1 MGNMPEQNP
10 DNSASRRVELAVS
23 QCESISILP
32 SVASRFLSQLGRMEL
47 TPGSLAELVE
57 SDPAITALVLRLC
70 HNKGIVIKQC
80 DTWLLQVMEN
90 ISLREIR
97 DAVLSADVFG
107 GLSDDGRAN
116 FRKELTRHSL
126 ASACCAKQLAKLV
139 SPAIDGDT
147 AYLAGLL
154 HDIGKFLLDET
165 MPKSFDTLL
174 EQAKAGKTS
183 FFQVEQANLG
193 IDHTILAKRF
203 AQSIRLPSD
212 IILGVWLHHS
222 RAGTITQMP
231 QARIAGIV
239 ELADI
244 IVRRAGIGESGNYEE
259 QLSAEAVAGTL
270 GLTAEQVKQ
279 VEQQLPDLVQQKS
292 EAVGLNILK
301 PGWAYCDALRTTA
314 GQLACDSSKLF
325 EESSRLQSSASYFDF
340 IKELIPKINSSMP
353 AIELA
358 KNYALVWQDFYHTGP
373 VCVYLTDQFEGA
385 IVEGTVVEN
394 QANIK
399 TILLEVPDDAELIPQ
414 PMQEKFVVLDA
425 EDNVDWLFEQCDIK
439 FDLSRTKL
447 APLQADNKT
456 VGVIIFELR
465 HPVGGDISERFG
477 PAARF
482 GGAILDMLGAI
493 SSQQWYAE
501 RFAQAMG
508 QTPDPRH
515 KTPDPASLKNS
526 AVASTGPDFTIAT
539 PGRQGTKDG
548 SPSASSPAYELPGQA
563 GQADAMAEMAAGAA
577 HELNNPL
584 SVISGRAQ
592 LLAKSENDPDRK
604 RILEQIQQNAGE
616 LSAIIDDLMRYAN
629 PEQPRATET
638 AVEQIINDAIDL
650 TKQKKQIEQL
660 DIKIDISPDVP
671 EVFVDSAQVACAI
684 SNIFCNGLEAY
695 ASGPADKT
703 IQGQEGLLIIEVSA
717 DKANH
722 NVSIH
727 VVDSGR
733 GMDEQTLAKATHP
746 FFSARPAG
754 RKRGMGLAHAQR
766 LIEINHGTLALA
778 SQPDKGTTATIV
790 LPCK

>member
-1 MGNMPEQNP
+1 MPEQNP
-10 DNSASRRVELAVS
+10 DNSAGRRVELAVG

-32 SVASRFLSQLGRMEL
+32 SVASRFLTQLGRMEL

-57 SDPAITALVLRLC
+57 SDPAITALILRFC

-97 DAVLSADVFG
+97 DAVLSAEVFG
-107 GLSDDGRAN
+107 GLSDDGGSD

-154 HDIGKFLLDET
+154 HDIGKFLLDEV

-174 EQAKAGKTS
+174 EQAKTGKTS
-183 FFQVEQANLG
+183 FCQVEQANFG

-222 RAGTITQMP
+222 HAGAIPRMP

-239 ELADI
+239 EVADI
-244 IVRRAGIGESGNYEE
+244 IVRGAGIGESGNYEE
-259 QLSAEAVAGTL
+259 QLSAEVIAGTL

-314 GQLACDSSKLF
+314 GQLASDSSKLF

-340 IKELIPKINSSMP
+340 IKELTPKINSSMP

-358 KNYALVWQDFYHTGP
+358 KNYALVWQNFYHTGP
-373 VCVYLTDQFEGA
+373 VCVYLTDQLEEG
-385 IVEGTVVEN
+385 IVEGVVAEN
-394 QANIK
+394 QASAK
-399 TILLEVPDDAELIPQ
+399 TILLEVPGDAELIPQ
-414 PMQEKFVVLDA
+414 PMSEKFVVLDA
-425 EDNVDWLFEQCDIK
+425 EDNIDWLFEQCDVK
-439 FDLSRTKL
+439 FDLSRTKI
-447 APLQADNKT
+447 APLQADERT
-456 VGVIIFELR
+456 VGIIIFELR
-465 HPVGGDISERFG
+465 HPAGGDIAERFG

-482 GGAILDMLGAI
+482 GGTILDMLETIG
-493 SSQQWYAE
+493 SQQWYAE

-508 QTPDPRH
+508 SQRSADSVQRTAFSGQRTADREL
-515 KTPDPASLKNS
+515 KTEN
-526 AVASTGPDFTIAT
+526 
-539 PGRQGTKDG
+539 G
-548 SPSASSPAYELPGQA
+548 SE
-563 GQADAMAEMAAGAA
+563 AMVEMAAGAA

-616 LSAIIDDLMRYAN
+616 LSAIIDDLMSYAN

-638 AVEQIINDAIDL
+638 AVGQIINDAIDL
-650 TKQKKQIEQL
+650 TKQKKQMNQL
-660 DIKIDISPDVP
+660 DIKIDITTDTPV
-671 EVFVDSAQVACAI
+671 VFVDSAQIACAI
-684 SNIFCNGLEAY
+684 SNILCNGLEAY
-695 ASGPADKT
+695 PSQAGPIVIEVTADKT
-703 IQGQEGLLIIEVSA
+703 NNTVSMQ
-717 DKANH
+717 
-722 NVSIH
+722 VI
-727 VVDSGR
+727 DSGG

-766 LIEINHGTLALA
+766 LIEINHGKLSLA
-778 SQPDKGTTATIV
+778 SQPDKGTTATV
-790 LPCK
+790 TLPSV

>member
-1 MGNMPEQNP
+1 MPEQNP
-10 DNSASRRVELAVS
+10 DNSAGRRVELAVG

-32 SVASRFLSQLGRMEL
+32 SVAARFLSQLGRMEF

-57 SDPAITALVLRLC
+57 SDPAITALILRLC

-97 DAVLSADVFG
+97 DAVLSANVFG
-107 GLSDDGRAN
+107 GLSDDGGSE

-183 FFQVEQANLG
+183 FCQVEQANLG

-212 IILGVWLHHS
+212 IILGLWLHHS
-222 RAGTITQMP
+222 RAGAIPRMP
-231 QARIAGIV
+231 QARIAGVV
-239 ELADI
+239 EIADI

-259 QLSAEAVAGTL
+259 QLSAEAIAGTL
-270 GLTAEQVKQ
+270 GLTAEQVKE
-279 VEQQLPDLVQQKS
+279 VGRQLPDLVLQKS

-314 GQLACDSSKLF
+314 GQLASDSSKLF
-325 EESSRLQSSASYFDF
+325 EESSQLQSSASYFDF

-373 VCVYLTDQFEGA
+373 VCIYLTDQLEEG
-385 IVEGTVVEN
+385 IVDGIIAED
-394 QANIK
+394 QASAK
-399 TILLEVPDDAELIPQ
+399 TIMLEVPDDAELIPQ

-425 EDNVDWLFEQCDIK
+425 EDNLDWLFEQCDIK
-439 FDLSRTKL
+439 FDLSQTKI
-447 APLQADNKT
+447 APLQANNRT
-456 VGVIIFELR
+456 VGIIIFELR
-465 HPVGGDISERFG
+465 HPAGSDIAKRFG

-482 GGAILDMLGAI
+482 GGTILDMLGTI
-493 SSQQWYAE
+493 GSQQWYAE
-501 RFAQAMG
+501 RFAQALG

-515 KTPDPASLKNS
+515 KTPDIRPQTQA
-526 AVASTGPDFTIAT
+526 
-539 PGRQGTKDG
+539 
-548 SPSASSPAYELPGQA
+548 ELPTEEKKRQTEEA
-563 GQADAMAEMAAGAA
+563 EAMAEMAAGAA

-616 LSAIIDDLMRYAN
+616 LSAIIDDLMSYAN

-638 AVEQIINDAIDL
+638 AVGQIINDAIDL
-650 TKQKKQIEQL
+650 TKQKKQMEQL

-671 EVFVDSAQVACAI
+671 EVFVDSAQISCAI
-684 SNIFCNGLEAY
+684 SNILCNGLEAY
-695 ASGPADKT
+695 ASGPANKEHFPANELPG
-703 IQGQEGLLIIEVSA
+703 QARQEGLLKIEVSA
-717 DKANH
+717 DKTNH
-722 NVSIH
+722 AVSIQ

-733 GMDEQTLAKATHP
+733 GMDEQTLARATHP
-746 FFSARPAG
+746 FFSARAAG

-766 LIEINHGTLALA
+766 LIEINHGKLSLA
-778 SQPDKGTTATIV
+778 SQPDKGTTATV
-790 LPCK
+790 TLPSV

>member
-10 DNSASRRVELAVS
+10 DNSAGRRVELAVG

-47 TPGSLAELVE
+47 TPGGLAELVE

-97 DAVLSADVFG
+97 DEVLSAEVFG
-107 GLSDDGRAN
+107 GLSDDGGSE

-183 FFQVEQANLG
+183 FCQAEQTNFG

-212 IILGVWLHHS
+212 IILGLWLHHS
-222 RAGTITQMP
+222 HAGAIPRMP
-231 QARIAGIV
+231 QARIAGVV
-239 ELADI
+239 EVADT

-259 QLSAEAVAGTL
+259 QLSAEAIAGTL
-270 GLTAEQVKQ
+270 GLTAEQVKE
-279 VEQQLPDLVQQKS
+279 VGRQLPDLVLQKS

-314 GQLACDSSKLF
+314 GQLAADGSKLF

-373 VCVYLTDQFEGA
+373 VCVYLTDQLEGA
-385 IVEGTVVEN
+385 IVEGTVAEN
-394 QANIK
+394 QANAK
-399 TILLEVPDDAELIPQ
+399 TLLLEVPGDAELIPQ
-414 PMQEKFVVLDA
+414 AMSEKFAVLDA
-425 EDNVDWLFEQCDIK
+425 EDNIDWLFEQCDIK
-439 FDLSRTKL
+439 FDLSRTKI
-447 APLQADNKT
+447 APLQAAGRT
-456 VGVIIFELR
+456 VGIIIFEFR
-465 HPVGGDISERFG
+465 HPVGSTSLPQAGGDIAERFE

-482 GGAILDMLGAI
+482 GGAILDMLGTI
-493 SSQQWYAE
+493 GSHQWYAE
-501 RFAQAMG
+501 RFAQVLG

-515 KTPDPASLKNS
+515 KTPDIRPQ
-526 AVASTGPDFTIAT
+526 T
-539 PGRQGTKDG
+539 
-548 SPSASSPAYELPGQA
+548 QA
-563 GQADAMAEMAAGAA
+563 EHPTEEIKRPEEAEALAEMAAGAA

-616 LSAIIDDLMRYAN
+616 LSAIIDDLMSYAN

-638 AVEQIINDAIDL
+638 AVGQIINDAIDL
-650 TKQKKQIEQL
+650 TKQKKQMEQL
-660 DIKIDISPDVP
+660 DIKIDISPETL
-671 EVFVDSAQVACAI
+671 EVFVDSAQISCAI
-684 SNIFCNGLEAY
+684 SNILCNGLEAY
-695 ASGPADKT
+695 ASQTGPIVIEVTADKT
-703 IQGQEGLLIIEVSA
+703 
-717 DKANH
+717 N
-722 NVSIH
+722 NTVSIQ
-727 VVDSGR
+727 VIDSGG
-733 GMDEQTLAKATHP
+733 GMDEQTLARATHP
-746 FFSARPAG
+746 FFSARSAG

-766 LIEINHGTLALA
+766 LIEINHGKLSLA
-778 SQPDKGTTATIV
+778 SQPDKGTTATIT
-790 LPCK
+790 LPSV

>member
-10 DNSASRRVELAVS
+10 DNSAGRRVELAVG
-23 QCESISILP
+23 QCGTISILP

-70 HNKGIVIKQC
+70 HNKGIIIKQC
-80 DTWLLQVMEN
+80 DTWILQVMEN

-97 DAVLSADVFG
+97 DAVLSTDVFG
-107 GLSDDGRAN
+107 GLSDDGGAN

-174 EQAKAGKTS
+174 EQAREGKTS
-183 FFQVEQANLG
+183 FCQVEQANLG

-212 IILGVWLHHS
+212 IILGLWLHHS
-222 RAGTITQMP
+222 RAGAIPQMP

-239 ELADI
+239 ELADS

-259 QLSAEAVAGTL
+259 QFSAEAVAGTL
-270 GLTAEQVKQ
+270 GLTAEQIKQ
-279 VEQQLPDLVQQKS
+279 VEQQLPDLVLQKS

-314 GQLACDSSKLF
+314 GQLAADGSKLF
-325 EESSRLQSSASYFDF
+325 EETTRLQSSASFFDF
-340 IKELIPKINSSMP
+340 IKELIPKINSFIP

-358 KNYALVWQDFYHTGP
+358 KNYALVWQNFYHTGP
-373 VCVYLTDQFEGA
+373 VCIYLTDQLEEA

-394 QANIK
+394 QANAK
-399 TILLEVPDDAELIPQ
+399 TILLEVPGDAELIPQ
-414 PMQEKFVVLDA
+414 PMSEKFVVLDA

-439 FDLSRTKL
+439 FDLSHTKI
-447 APLQADNKT
+447 APLQANNKT

-465 HPVGGDISERFG
+465 HPIGSDIAERFG

-482 GGAILDMLGAI
+482 GGTILDMLGTI
-493 SSQQWYAE
+493 GSQQWYAE

-508 QTPDPRH
+508 QTPDIRH
-515 KTPDPASLKNS
+515 QTPDIRHQTQSEHPTEEIKRPEEA
-526 AVASTGPDFTIAT
+526 
-539 PGRQGTKDG
+539 
-548 SPSASSPAYELPGQA
+548 E
-563 GQADAMAEMAAGAA
+563 AMAEMAAGAA

-616 LSAIIDDLMRYAN
+616 LSAIIDDLMSYAN

-638 AVEQIINDAIDL
+638 AIGQIINDAIDL
-650 TKQKKQIEQL
+650 TKQKKQMEQL
-660 DIKIDISPDVP
+660 DIKIDIAPDTP
-671 EVFVDSAQVACAI
+671 EVFVDSAQIACAI
-684 SNIFCNGLEAY
+684 SNIICNGLEAY
-695 ASGPADKT
+695 ASQGGPIAIGVTADKT
-703 IQGQEGLLIIEVSA
+703 NNTVSMQ
-717 DKANH
+717 
-722 NVSIH
+722 VI
-727 VVDSGR
+727 DSGV
-733 GMDEQTLAKATHP
+733 GMDEQTLAKATQP

-766 LIEINHGTLALA
+766 LIEINHGKLSLA
-778 SQPDKGTTATIV
+778 SQPDKGTRVTVT
-790 LPCK
+790 LPVTRDS

>member
-10 DNSASRRVELAVS
+10 DNSAGRRVELAVG

-32 SVASRFLSQLGRMEL
+32 SVAARFLSQLGRMEF

-57 SDPAITALVLRLC
+57 SDPAITALILRLC

-97 DAVLSADVFG
+97 DAVLSANVFG
-107 GLSDDGRAN
+107 GLSDDGGSE

-183 FFQVEQANLG
+183 FCQVEQANLG

-212 IILGVWLHHS
+212 IILGLWLHHS
-222 RAGTITQMP
+222 RAGAIPRMP
-231 QARIAGIV
+231 QARIAGVV
-239 ELADI
+239 EIADI

-259 QLSAEAVAGTL
+259 QLSAEAIAGTL
-270 GLTAEQVKQ
+270 GLTAEQVKE
-279 VEQQLPDLVQQKS
+279 VGRQLPDLVLQKS

-314 GQLACDSSKLF
+314 GQLASDSSKLF
-325 EESSRLQSSASYFDF
+325 EESSQLQSSASYFDF

-373 VCVYLTDQFEGA
+373 VCIYLTDQLEEG
-385 IVEGTVVEN
+385 IVDGIIAED
-394 QANIK
+394 QASAK
-399 TILLEVPDDAELIPQ
+399 TIMLEVPDDAELIPQ

-425 EDNVDWLFEQCDIK
+425 EDNLDWLFEQCDIK
-439 FDLSRTKL
+439 FDLSQTKI
-447 APLQADNKT
+447 APLQANNRT
-456 VGVIIFELR
+456 VGIIIFELR
-465 HPVGGDISERFG
+465 HPAGSDIAKRFG

-482 GGAILDMLGAI
+482 GGTILDMLGTI
-493 SSQQWYAE
+493 GSQQWYAE
-501 RFAQAMG
+501 RFAQALG

-515 KTPDPASLKNS
+515 KTPDIRPQTQA
-526 AVASTGPDFTIAT
+526 
-539 PGRQGTKDG
+539 
-548 SPSASSPAYELPGQA
+548 ELPTEEKKRQTEEA
-563 GQADAMAEMAAGAA
+563 EAMAEMAAGAA

-616 LSAIIDDLMRYAN
+616 LSAIIDDLMSYAN

-638 AVEQIINDAIDL
+638 AVGQIINDAIDL
-650 TKQKKQIEQL
+650 TKQKKQMEQL

-671 EVFVDSAQVACAI
+671 EVFVDSAQISCAI
-684 SNIFCNGLEAY
+684 SNILCNGLEAY
-695 ASGPADKT
+695 ASGPANKEHFPANELPG
-703 IQGQEGLLIIEVSA
+703 QARQEGLLKIEVSA
-717 DKANH
+717 DKTNH
-722 NVSIH
+722 AVSIQ

-733 GMDEQTLAKATHP
+733 GMDEQTLARATHP
-746 FFSARPAG
+746 FFSARAAG

-766 LIEINHGTLALA
+766 LIEINHGKLSLA
-778 SQPDKGTTATIV
+778 SQPDKGTTATV
-790 LPCK
+790 TLPSV

>member
-1 MGNMPEQNP
+1 MPEQNP
-10 DNSASRRVELAVS
+10 DNSAGRRVELAVG

-32 SVASRFLSQLGRMEL
+32 SVAARFLAQLGRMEL

-57 SDPAITALVLRLC
+57 SDPAITALVLRLS
-70 HNKGIVIKQC
+70 HNKGILIKQC

-97 DAVLSADVFG
+97 DAVLSTDVFG
-107 GLSDDGRAN
+107 GLSDDGGSE

-174 EQAKAGKTS
+174 EQARASKTS
-183 FFQVEQANLG
+183 FCQVEQTNLG

-212 IILGVWLHHS
+212 IILGLWLHHS
-222 RAGTITQMP
+222 HAGAIPRMP
-231 QARIAGIV
+231 QARIAGVV
-239 ELADI
+239 EIADI

-259 QLSAEAVAGTL
+259 QLSAEVIAGTL

-279 VEQQLPDLVQQKS
+279 VEQQLPDLVGNKS

-314 GQLACDSSKLF
+314 GQLASESSKLF
-325 EESSRLQSSASYFDF
+325 EESSRLQSSANYFDF

-353 AIELA
+353 TIELA
-358 KNYALVWQDFYHTGP
+358 KNYALVWQNFYHTGP
-373 VCVYLTDQFEGA
+373 VCVYLTDQLEEG
-385 IVEGTVVEN
+385 IVEGTVAEN
-394 QANIK
+394 QANAK
-399 TILLEVPDDAELIPQ
+399 TILLEVPGDAELIPQ
-414 PMQEKFVVLDA
+414 PMSEKFVVLDA
-425 EDNVDWLFEQCDIK
+425 GETIDWLLEQVDIN
-439 FDLSRTKL
+439 FDLSRTKI
-447 APLQADNKT
+447 APLQADERT
-456 VGVIIFELR
+456 VGIIIFELR
-465 HPVGGDISERFG
+465 HPAGDDIAERFG
-477 PAARF
+477 PAAKF
-482 GGAILDMLGAI
+482 GGTILDMLGTI
-493 SSQQWYAE
+493 GSQQWYAE
-501 RFAQAMG
+501 RFAQVLGTGGLRTEDRG
-508 QTPDPRH
+508 QKKEDGR
-515 KTPDPASLKNS
+515 
-526 AVASTGPDFTIAT
+526 PDFAIAT
-539 PGRQGTKDG
+539 PGRQETEDG
-548 SPSASSPAYELPGQA
+548 GQKTEDGGWKTEDSSEALV
-563 GQADAMAEMAAGAA
+563 EMAAGAA

-616 LSAIIDDLMRYAN
+616 LSAIIDDLMSYAN
-629 PEQPRATET
+629 PEQPRTTET
-638 AVEQIINDAIDL
+638 AVGQIINDAIDL
-650 TKQKKQIEQL
+650 TKQKKQMEQL
-660 DIKIDISPDVP
+660 DIKIDISPDTP

-684 SNIFCNGLEAY
+684 SNILCNGLEAY
-695 ASGPADKT
+695 ASQTGPIAIEVTADKT
-703 IQGQEGLLIIEVSA
+703 
-717 DKANH
+717 N
-722 NVSIH
+722 NTVSIQ
-727 VVDSGR
+727 VIDSGG
-733 GMDEQTLAKATHP
+733 GMDEQTLARATHP

-766 LIEINHGTLALA
+766 LIEINHGKLSLA
-778 SQPDKGTTATIV
+778 SQPDKGTTVTV
-790 LPCK
+790 TLPSK